1 MGTPVLGSKFLNA
14 TAVVAVANA
23 FVSGQNIVQKG
34 AGGGSSVTYRG
45 IIGEPHLLTLSTDDT
60 GGSSSGVPGSGP
72 VQAASST
79 KLELIQRASHPNTGD
94 PTYLLYVQATL
105 APLADR
111 ASAQSVLEELASA
124 NALGI
129 SDYTYQNV
137 SGAPTWYWFGAIQ
150 NLSDLQA
157 LQDPVNKVK
166 AKAGGQLQEFAS
178 LITSIS
184 SALMLKVQ

>member
-1 MGTPVLGSKFLNA
+1 MGTQVLGSKFLNA

-23 FVSGQNIVQKG
+23 FVSGQNILQKG
-34 AGGGSSVTYRG
+34 AGSGSSVTYRG
-45 IIGEPHLLTLSTDDT
+45 IIGEPHFLTLSTDDT
-60 GGSSSGVPGSGP
+60 GGSSSGVGSGP

-79 KLELIQRASHPNTGD
+79 KLELIQRASHPNTND

-105 APLADR
+105 APMADR
-111 ASAQSVLEELASA
+111 GSAQSVLEELANT
-124 NALGI
+124 NALGLA
-129 SDYTYQNV
+129 DYTYQNV
-137 SGAPTWYWFGAIQ
+137 SGAPTWYWFGGIQ

-166 AKAGGQLQEFAS
+166 ARAGGQLQEFAS